1 MFSSV
6 SNLPNRDGVRV
17 GSEMVDIEGAYWNY
31 FGSHT
36 IQNVLSSESSTS
48 SDSGIVSDCNSDGDT
63 VSVAEEVDYSK
74 KLQDAI
80 R

>member
-1 MFSSV
+1 
-6 SNLPNRDGVRV
+6 
-17 GSEMVDIEGAYWNY
+17 MVDIEGVYWKY
-31 FGSHT
+31 YGSHV
-36 IQNVLSSESSTS
+36 IQNGLCRESSTS
-48 SDSGIVSDCNSDGDT
+48 SDSGIVSDCYSDGDT